1 MIINIIEYFIQVFK
15 LKFQLLKAILFLYLL
30 IIFII
35 LPIIEISIFIQ
46 VGGFLGTFNTILIIF
61 LTAAVGVYFV
71 RQQGFRTFQKIGV
84 ELQNQQIPVQG
95 MFDGLVILIAGI
107 LLVTPGFLTDIIG
120 FLGLVPQTRV
130 LLLAMVKNFFFQRY
144 QIQFYFKLWKFFL
157 NFIFNNFKG
166 FFMNFN
172 FNFFIKNFFFINN
185 FCYTTIKMVNNYQF
199 LYFMKIDIILIQP
212 DNTRF
217 LSFGGTPRD
226 FIILP
231 AV

>member
-1 MIINIIEYFIQVFK
+1 M
-15 LKFQLLKAILFLYLL
+15 FLYLL

-46 VGGFLGTFNTILIIF
+46 VGGFVGTFNTVLIIF

-71 RQQGFRTFQKIGV
+71 RQQGFRTFQKITV

-130 LLLAMVKNFFFQRY
+130 FLLAMVKKIFFQRY
-144 QIQFYFKLWKFFL
+144 SNAQKQYKKD
-157 NFIFNNFKG
+157 
-166 FFMNFN
+166 MNE
-172 FNFFIKNFFFINN
+172 
-185 FCYTTIKMVNNYQF
+185 TI
-199 LYFMKIDIILIQP
+199 D
-212 DNTRF
+212 
-217 LSFGGTPRD
+217 GD
-226 FIILP
+226 FIEIEDDREEK
-231 AV
+231 

>member
-1 MIINIIEYFIQVFK
+1 MFS
-15 LKFQLLKAILFLYLL
+15 YLL

-71 RQQGFRTFQKIGV
+71 RQQGFRTFQKISS

-95 MFDGLVILIAGI
+95 MFDGLVILVAGI

-130 LLLAMVKNFFFQRY
+130 FLLGIIKNLFLQRY
-144 QIQFYFKLWKFFL
+144 SNVHKQYKKD
-157 NFIFNNFKG
+157 
-166 FFMNFN
+166 MDE
-172 FNFFIKNFFFINN
+172 
-185 FCYTTIKMVNNYQF
+185 TI
-199 LYFMKIDIILIQP
+199 D
-212 DNTRF
+212 
-217 LSFGGTPRD
+217 GD
-226 FIILP
+226 FIEIEDDNEEK
-231 AV
+231 

>member
-1 MIINIIEYFIQVFK
+1 M
-15 LKFQLLKAILFLYLL
+15 FLYLL

-46 VGGFLGTFNTILIIF
+46 VGGFVGTFNTILIIF

-130 LLLAMVKNFFFQRY
+130 FLLAMVKKIFFQRY
-144 QIQFYFKLWKFFL
+144 SNAQKQYKKD
-157 NFIFNNFKG
+157 
-166 FFMNFN
+166 MNE
-172 FNFFIKNFFFINN
+172 
-185 FCYTTIKMVNNYQF
+185 TI
-199 LYFMKIDIILIQP
+199 D
-212 DNTRF
+212 
-217 LSFGGTPRD
+217 GD
-226 FIILP
+226 FIEIEDDREEK
-231 AV
+231 

>member
-1 MIINIIEYFIQVFK
+1 MFF
-15 LKFQLLKAILFLYLL
+15 YLL

-71 RQQGFRTFQKIGV
+71 RQQGFRTFQKISS

-95 MFDGLVILIAGI
+95 MFDGLVILVAGI

-130 LLLAMVKNFFFQRY
+130 FLLGIIKNLFLQRY
-144 QIQFYFKLWKFFL
+144 SNVHKQYKKD
-157 NFIFNNFKG
+157 
-166 FFMNFN
+166 MDE
-172 FNFFIKNFFFINN
+172 
-185 FCYTTIKMVNNYQF
+185 TI
-199 LYFMKIDIILIQP
+199 D
-212 DNTRF
+212 
-217 LSFGGTPRD
+217 GD
-226 FIILP
+226 FIEIEDDNGEK
-231 AV
+231 

>member
-1 MIINIIEYFIQVFK
+1 MFF
-15 LKFQLLKAILFLYLL
+15 YLL

-71 RQQGFRTFQKIGV
+71 RQQGFRTFQKISS

-95 MFDGLVILIAGI
+95 MFDGLVILVAGI

-130 LLLAMVKNFFFQRY
+130 FLLGIIKNLFLQRY
-144 QIQFYFKLWKFFL
+144 SNVHKQYKKD
-157 NFIFNNFKG
+157 
-166 FFMNFN
+166 MDE
-172 FNFFIKNFFFINN
+172 
-185 FCYTTIKMVNNYQF
+185 TI
-199 LYFMKIDIILIQP
+199 D
-212 DNTRF
+212 
-217 LSFGGTPRD
+217 GD
-226 FIILP
+226 FIEIDDDSEEK
-231 AV
+231 

>member
-1 MIINIIEYFIQVFK
+1 M
-15 LKFQLLKAILFLYLL
+15 FLYLL

-130 LLLAMVKNFFFQRY
+130 FLLLWLKISSFKD
-144 QIQFYFKLWKFFL
+144 IQMLR
-157 NFIFNNFKG
+157 NN
-166 FFMNFN
+166 
-172 FNFFIKNFFFINN
+172 IK
-185 FCYTTIKMVNNYQF
+185 
-199 LYFMKIDIILIQP
+199 KI
-212 DNTRF
+212 
-217 LSFGGTPRD
+217 
-226 FIILP
+226 
-231 AV
+231 

>member
-1 MIINIIEYFIQVFK
+1 M
-15 LKFQLLKAILFLYLL
+15 FLYLL

-46 VGGFLGTFNTILIIF
+46 VGGFVGTFNTILIIF

-71 RQQGFRTFQKIGV
+71 RQQGFRTFQKIGI

-130 LLLAMVKNFFFQRY
+130 FLLTVVKNFFFQRY
-144 QIQFYFKLWKFFL
+144 SNAQKQYKKD
-157 NFIFNNFKG
+157 
-166 FFMNFN
+166 
-172 FNFFIKNFFFINN
+172 INE
-185 FCYTTIKMVNNYQF
+185 TI
-199 LYFMKIDIILIQP
+199 D
-212 DNTRF
+212 
-217 LSFGGTPRD
+217 GD
-226 FIILP
+226 FVEIEEDHEEK
-231 AV
+231 

>member
-1 MIINIIEYFIQVFK
+1 
-15 LKFQLLKAILFLYLL
+15 LFLYLL

-46 VGGFLGTFNTILIIF
+46 VGGFVGTFNTVLIIF

-71 RQQGFRTFQKIGV
+71 RQQGFRTFQKITV

-130 LLLAMVKNFFFQRY
+130 FLLAMVKKIFFQRY
-144 QIQFYFKLWKFFL
+144 SNAQKQYKKD
-157 NFIFNNFKG
+157 
-166 FFMNFN
+166 MNE
-172 FNFFIKNFFFINN
+172 
-185 FCYTTIKMVNNYQF
+185 TI
-199 LYFMKIDIILIQP
+199 D
-212 DNTRF
+212 
-217 LSFGGTPRD
+217 GD
-226 FIILP
+226 FIEIEDDREEK
-231 AV
+231 